1 MSNIYRPDT
10 NQVTGVKKIG
20 IRNLRTVNEISAETS
35 TLPQLNLAEIIMERD
50 RLMNEAR
57 TQAGIEKASIEQMRE
72 TAQDDIDAM
81 RNAWESEKAE
91 LQQQAYEEAFQVGYE
106 EGTKKSISDMQDT
119 IEQAN
124 DTIEMARKN
133 GQSYLDQQER
143 LILEI
148 AMKSAERILGHALN
162 EDSELFLSIVKR
174 GLKEVR
180 EMREVKVYVSP
191 KYYKLVSDSREELA
205 SIFPPDVPMLVFV
218 NDEFEDTECYIETN
232 HGRIVVS
239 IDEQLNEMK
248 ERLVE
253 LLESGG

>member
-10 NQVTGVKKIG
+10 NKVKGVKKIG
-20 IRNLRTVNEISAETS
+20 IRNLRPVNEASVES
-35 TLPQLNLAEIIMERD
+35 PSSSQLNLAEVIIERD
-50 RLMNEAR
+50 RLLNEAR
-57 TQAGIEKASIEQMRE
+57 TQAGIEKAAIEQMRE
-72 TAQDDIDAM
+72 TAHDDIDAM
-81 RNAWESEKAE
+81 RNAWEAEKAE
-91 LQQQAYEEAFQVGYE
+91 LQQRAYEEAFQVGYE

-119 IEQAN
+119 IEKAN
-124 DTIEMARKN
+124 DTIEMAQKN
-133 GQSYLDQQER
+133 GQSYLDHQER

-148 AMKSAERILGHALN
+148 AMKSAERILGHALQ
-162 EDSELFLSIVKR
+162 EDSDLYLSIVKR

-191 KYYKLVSDSREELA
+191 QYYKLVSDSREELA

-253 LLESGG
+253 LLESEG